1 MADSDLE
8 HHADALW
15 AIGGSAVALLNAAM
29 ILAIVAV
36 LLSAQSQTAAVIKS
50 ALDFMAWLVEQVI
63 KPIQPGASVALTPG
77 LALAGGY
84 ATGTYPGL
92 VDNGTFGTGTT
103 GTATGTTTG
112 TATGTTTG
120 TTTGTATL
128 PAGWSS
134 TYVAGYTYAGATL
147 SDGSMVYG
155 YQPPH
160 A

>member
-36 LLSAQSQTAAVIKS
+36 LLSAQSQTATVLKS

-63 KPIQPGASVALTPG
+63 RPIQPGASVALTPG

-84 ATGTYPGL
+84 ATGSYPGL

-112 TATGTTTG
+112 T
-120 TTTGTATL
+120 TTGTATL
-128 PAGWSS
+128 PAGWSP

-147 SDGSMVYG
+147 SDGSVVYG
-155 YQPPH
+155 YQPP
-160 A
+160 